1 MLSLMEFIFD
11 EMLLPDNSVVY
22 VLLSQ
27 SAVREVEECGLY
39 SGSLVLS

>member
-11 EMLLPDNSVVY
+11 EMLLPGNIVVY

-27 SAVREVEECGLY
+27 SAVREVDECGLY
-39 SGSLVLS
+39 SGSLVPS